1 MSNSQHEINI
11 TEASQLTANYRNTY
25 PDKPIAEYFSRD
37 AFEALLANPA
47 ITGIRIYKGL
57 DEQGVE
63 HSVMVGAIQNGSS
76 DEDDVNLIME
86 LSKMCPPHCS
96 SENPINS

>member
-63 HSVMVGAIQNGSS
+63 HSVMVGAIQEGAT
-76 DEDDVNLIME
+76 DEDEVSLIME
-86 LSKMCPPHCS
+86 AGKLCPPICS
-96 SENPINS
+96 NINPLNS

>member
-47 ITGIRIYKGL
+47 IRIYKGL